1 MFGYITV
8 YKPELKIKDYYKYRA
23 YYCGLCRTL
32 LEEFGVTGQI
42 TLSYDLTFFVVL
54 LSSLYESTTKTEVHR
69 CKVHPVKKSPMLMN
83 EMTVYSAKMNI
94 VLSYYHFADDWKDD
108 RSALGLAGM
117 LALKKKVKKVEREY
131 PRQCKKMRKCLKK
144 LSDMEAQNLQNID
157 ETAGCFGD
165 IMAEILVCKQDI
177 WEPYLRR
184 IGFYLGKFIYIM
196 DAVDDVEKDIKKGNY
211 NPLKSMYESMT
222 KEEFLASGRE
232 ILTMMMAEVSDA
244 FEKLPCIQDED
255 ILRNILYAGVWNK
268 LNCLSGKC
276 SLEEQ
281 LINEKRKDII

>member
-144 LSDMEAQNLQNID
+144 LSDMEVQNLQNID

-165 IMAEILVCKQDI
+165 IMAEILVCKQDM

>member
-165 IMAEILVCKQDI
+165 IMAEILVCKQDM

>member
-42 TLSYDLTFFVVL
+42 TLSYDLTFFLVL

-94 VLSYYHFADDWKDD
+94 VLSYYHFEDDWKDD

-144 LSDMEAQNLQNID
+144 LSDMEVQNLQNID